1 MVEGYRDMNDICM
14 TVTMTFT
21 EEDINC
27 FLHYGGTDV
36 KSLKPGALEKLAA
49 IIGNRT
55 KEHMMDEPGY
65 VFDDFIA

>member
-1 MVEGYRDMNDICM
+1 MNDICM

-55 KEHMMDEPGY
+55 FNGCYYSRDRLLNDQTSNLRP
-65 VFDDFIA
+65 